1 MVADLAESCQRRV
14 YDTWVQQLEVI
25 QAESEAARTALKPC
39 CAQASAGEF
48 GWTCP
53 MHPQLVRSQ
62 PGACAL
68 CGMPLEPIGQEA
80 AAAARQAGD
89 RRRLAISL
97 GLGLTLLAVAMGPML
112 GHMLPGWLGGQAI
125 ATWFE
130 RAGLNGRSGQWLQL
144 ILSTPIVFWAGQ
156 PILVGGMAGFR
167 SGRPGM
173 FSLITLG
180 VVTAWGSSAVATL
193 APGIFPEA
201 FRTVDGSVPV
211 AFESAGMI
219 VVLVLLG
226 QWLESRA
233 RRGTTAA
240 IRALMDLTPETA
252 ERVGSVRQTLLPI
265 AACCQGKA
273 ESPTGLGAETIPLA
287 AVRVGD
293 LLRVK
298 PGGRIPVDGTMLE
311 GQTTCDESLLTGE
324 PLPVA
329 KQPGDRMLGGAI
341 NGTGAI
347 VLEATAAAHDSLVA
361 RITRLVREA
370 HGRRALIENL
380 ADRIAAVFVPAVLA
394 VAVLTFLGWSLFGP
408 QPRMALGLVSAV
420 SVLVIAC
427 PCALG
432 LATPLAMTVAI
443 GRAAREGIL
452 LRSAAAVERLATP
465 GTVIFDKTGTLT
477 VGRPRIAAAGLASA
491 AAGDASRATQPDFTT
506 GPLRDLLATAAAI
519 EAASGHGLAKAFLD
533 AAHLAAIE
541 LPAATEVADMVG
553 RGVRGTVAGQTV
565 LVGSGQFLEEA
576 GIPVPAAPPG
586 IPGTTLV
593 HVALGDRRIGWLA
606 IADEPRPEARTIIA
620 DLRHRG
626 IALDI
631 LSGDTPATAQ
641 TVAAAIGI
649 STARGGLSPADKEA
663 VVRTL
668 VAAADA
674 AGKPRRSVVF
684 VGDGIND
691 APALAAADVGIAMGS
706 GADVALETADVTLLS
721 GGLTALPR
729 ALDLA
734 AATMRV
740 VRQNLALAFVYNLLA
755 IPVAAG
761 LFYPLVGHVTS
772 PMLAAAAMTVSSLSV
787 IANSLRLR
795 RGSSASRLGRI

>member
-1 MVADLAESCQRRV
+1 
-14 YDTWVQQLEVI
+14 VI
-25 QAESEAARTALKPC
+25 PLPVLQPEQPQPAAAPKPC
-39 CAQASAGEF
+39 CAQAGVGEL

-53 MHPQLVRSQ
+53 MHPQVIRSQ
-62 PGACAL
+62 PGICDL
-68 CGMPLEPIGQEA
+68 CGMPLEPVGQEA
-80 AAAARQAGD
+80 GAAADQARE
-89 RRRLAISL
+89 RLRLAVCTVL
-97 GLGLTLLAVAMGPML
+97 GLVLLVIAMGPML
-112 GHMLPGWLGGQAI
+112 GHMLPDRLGGHAI
-125 ATWFE
+125 AAWFE
-130 RAGLNGRSGQWLQL
+130 RVGLGGRTGQWLQL
-144 ILSTPIVFWAGQ
+144 LLATPIVFWGGW
-156 PILVGGMAGFR
+156 PILTGGIAGFR

-180 VVTAWGSSAVATL
+180 VLAAWGSSLLATI
-193 APGIFPEA
+193 APAIFPAA
-201 FRTVDGSVPV
+201 FRAADGSVPV

-226 QWLESRA
+226 QVLETRA

-240 IRALMDLTPETA
+240 IRALMDLTPPTA
-252 ERVGSVRQTLLPI
+252 ERVGSVGPAVVPI
-265 AACCQGKA
+265 ASCCQEQATEAAAAA
-273 ESPTGLGAETIPLA
+273 EIIPLA
-287 AVRVGD
+287 AVQVGD

-298 PGGRIPVDGTMLE
+298 PGGRIPVDGILHE
-311 GQTTCDESLLTGE
+311 GQTDCDESLLTGE
-324 PLPVA
+324 SLPVA
-329 KQPGDRMLGGAI
+329 RHAGDRVLGGAI

-370 HGRRALIENL
+370 HGRRAPIESL

-394 VAVLTFLGWSLFGP
+394 VAVLTFLGWSLVGP

-477 VGRPRIAAAGLASA
+477 AGRPRIVAAGLAGA
-491 AAGDASRATQPDFTT
+491 AAADASRATQPDFTT
-506 GPLRDLLATAAAI
+506 GPLRDLLTTAAAV
-519 EAASGHGLAKAFLD
+519 EAASGHGLAKAFLE
-533 AAHLAAIE
+533 AAHAAAIE
-541 LPAATEVADMVG
+541 LPPATEVADMVG

-606 IADEPRPEARTIIA
+606 IADEPRPEARPIIA
-620 DLRHRG
+620 DLGGRG
-626 IALDI
+626 LALEM

-641 TVAAAIGI
+641 AVAEAIGI
-649 STARGGLSPADKEA
+649 STARGGLSPAAKEA

-674 AGKPRRSVVF
+674 AGKPRKSVVF

-795 RGSSASRLGRI
+795 RG

>member
-1 MVADLAESCQRRV
+1 MPLPVLQPEPP
-14 YDTWVQQLEVI
+14 
-25 QAESEAARTALKPC
+25 QAAAAPKPC
-39 CAQASAGEF
+39 CAQAGVGEL

-53 MHPQLVRSQ
+53 MHPQVVRSQ
-62 PGACAL
+62 PGGCDL
-68 CGMPLEPIGQEA
+68 CGMPLEPLGQEA
-80 AAAARQAGD
+80 GAAADQARE
-89 RRRLAISL
+89 RLRLAVCTVL
-97 GLGLTLLAVAMGPML
+97 GLVLLVIAMGPML
-112 GHMLPGWLGGQAI
+112 GHMLPDPLGGHAI
-125 ATWFE
+125 AAWFE
-130 RAGLNGRSGQWLQL
+130 RIGLGGRRGQWLQL
-144 ILSTPIVFWAGQ
+144 LLATPIVFWGGW
-156 PILVGGMAGFR
+156 PILTGGIAGFR

-180 VVTAWGSSAVATL
+180 VLAAWGSSLLATI
-193 APGIFPEA
+193 APGIFPAA
-201 FRTVDGSVPV
+201 FRGADGSVPV

-226 QWLESRA
+226 QVLETRA

-240 IRALMDLTPETA
+240 IRALMDLTPPTA
-252 ERVGSVRQTLLPI
+252 ERVGSVKPAVLPI
-265 AACCQGKA
+265 ASCCQEQATEAAAAAA
-273 ESPTGLGAETIPLA
+273 EIIPLA
-287 AVRVGD
+287 AVQVGD

-298 PGGRIPVDGTMLE
+298 PGGRIPVDGILHE
-311 GQTTCDESLLTGE
+311 GQTDCDESLLTGE
-324 PLPVA
+324 SLPVA
-329 KQPGDRMLGGAI
+329 KHAGDRVLGGAI

-347 VLEATAAAHDSLVA
+347 VLEATAAAPDSLVA

-370 HGRRALIENL
+370 HGRRAPIESL

-394 VAVLTFLGWSLFGP
+394 VAVLTFLGWSLVGP

-452 LRSAAAVERLATP
+452 LRSAAAVERLAAP
-465 GTVIFDKTGTLT
+465 GTILFDKTGTLT
-477 VGRPRIAAAGLASA
+477 AARPRIVAAGLASGVA
-491 AAGDASRATQPDFTT
+491 PDADASRTTQPDFTT
-506 GPLRDLLATAAAI
+506 GRLRDLLTTAAAV
-519 EAASGHGLAKAFLD
+519 EAASGHGLAKAFLE
-533 AAHLAAIE
+533 AAHAAAIE
-541 LPAATEVADMVG
+541 LPPATEVADMVG

-606 IADEPRPEARTIIA
+606 IADEPRPEARPIIA
-620 DLRHRG
+620 DLGGRG
-626 IALDI
+626 LALEM

-641 TVAAAIGI
+641 AVAEAIGI
-649 STARGGLSPADKEA
+649 STARGGLSPAAKEA

-674 AGKPRRSVVF
+674 AGKPRKSVVF

-740 VRQNLALAFVYNLLA
+740 VRQNLALAFLYNLLA

-795 RGSSASRLGRI
+795 RG

>member
-1 MVADLAESCQRRV
+1 MIPLPVLQPEQP
-14 YDTWVQQLEVI
+14 
-25 QAESEAARTALKPC
+25 QAAAAPKPC
-39 CAQASAGEF
+39 CAQAGVGEL

-53 MHPQLVRSQ
+53 MHPQVIRSQ
-62 PGACAL
+62 PGVCDL
-68 CGMPLEPIGQEA
+68 CGMPLEPLGQEA
-80 AAAARQAGD
+80 GAAAEQARQ
-89 RRRLAISL
+89 RLRLAVCTVL
-97 GLGLTLLAVAMGPML
+97 GLVLLVIAMGPML
-112 GHMLPGWLGGQAI
+112 GHMLPDPLGGHAI
-125 ATWFE
+125 AAWFE
-130 RAGLNGRSGQWLQL
+130 RVGLGGRTGQWLQL
-144 ILSTPIVFWAGQ
+144 LLATPIVFWGGW
-156 PILVGGMAGFR
+156 PILTGGIAGFR

-180 VVTAWGSSAVATL
+180 VLAAWGSSLLATI
-193 APGIFPEA
+193 APAIFPAA
-201 FRTVDGSVPV
+201 FRGADGSVPV

-226 QWLESRA
+226 QVLETRA

-240 IRALMDLTPETA
+240 IRALMDLTPPTA
-252 ERVGSVRQTLLPI
+252 ERVGNVKPAVLPI
-265 AACCQGKA
+265 ASCCQEQATEAAAAAA
-273 ESPTGLGAETIPLA
+273 EIIPLA
-287 AVRVGD
+287 AVQVGD

-298 PGGRIPVDGTMLE
+298 PGGRIPVDGILHE
-311 GQTTCDESLLTGE
+311 GQTDCDESLLTGE
-324 PLPVA
+324 SLPVA
-329 KQPGDRMLGGAI
+329 KHAGDRVLGGAI

-347 VLEATAAAHDSLVA
+347 VLEATAAANDSLVA

-370 HGRRALIENL
+370 NGRRAPIESL

-394 VAVLTFLGWSLFGP
+394 VAVLTFLGWSLVGP

-465 GTVIFDKTGTLT
+465 GPIIFDKTGTLT
-477 VGRPRIAAAGLASA
+477 AGRPRIVAAGLTSGVAPDA
-491 AAGDASRATQPDFTT
+491 DASRAAQPDFTT
-506 GPLRDLLATAAAI
+506 GPLRDLLTTAAAI
-519 EAASGHGLAKAFLD
+519 ETASGHSLAKAFLE
-533 AAHLAAIE
+533 AAHAAAIE
-541 LPAATEVADMVG
+541 LPPAMEVADVVG

-565 LVGSGQFLEEA
+565 LVGSGRFLEEA
-576 GIPVPAAPPG
+576 GVTVPAAPPG

-606 IADEPRPEARTIIA
+606 IADEPRPEAGMIVA
-620 DLRHRG
+620 DLGRRG
-626 IALDI
+626 LALEM

-641 TVAAAIGI
+641 AVADAIGI
-649 STARGGLSPADKEA
+649 PRARGGLSPADKEA
-663 VVRTL
+663 VVRSL

-674 AGKPRRSVVF
+674 AGQPRKSVVF

-691 APALAAADVGIAMGS
+691 APALAATDVGIAMGS

-734 AATMRV
+734 TATMRV
-740 VRQNLALAFVYNLLA
+740 VRQNLALAFLYNLLA

-795 RGSSASRLGRI
+795 RG

>member
-1 MVADLAESCQRRV
+1 MIPLQ
-14 YDTWVQQLEVI
+14 VI
-25 QAESEAARTALKPC
+25 QPEPPQATAAPKPC
-39 CAQASAGEF
+39 CAQAGPGEL
-48 GWTCP
+48 GWACP
-53 MHPQLVRSQ
+53 MHPQMVRSQ
-62 PGACAL
+62 PGVCDL
-68 CGMPLEPIGQEA
+68 CGMPLEPVGQA
-80 AAAARQAGD
+80 AGAGTNLV
-89 RRRLAISL
+89 RERIRLAVCTVL
-97 GLGLTLLAVAMGPML
+97 GLVLFAIAMGPML
-112 GHMLPGWLGGQAI
+112 GHILPDRLGGHAI
-125 ATWFE
+125 AAWFE
-130 RAGLNGRSGQWLQL
+130 RVGLSGHRGQWLQL
-144 ILSTPIVFWAGQ
+144 LLATPIVFWGGW
-156 PILVGGMAGFR
+156 PILTGGIAGFR

-180 VVTAWGSSAVATL
+180 VLAAWGSSLLATI
-193 APGIFPEA
+193 APAIFPSA
-201 FRTVDGSVPV
+201 FRASDGSVPV

-226 QWLESRA
+226 QMLETRA
-233 RRGTTAA
+233 RRGTTTA
-240 IRALMDLTPETA
+240 IRSLMDLAPPTA
-252 ERVGSVRQTLLPI
+252 ERVGSAKSAAMPI
-265 AACCQGKA
+265 APCCQNKA
-273 ESPTGLGAETIPLA
+273 TPTTASTVEIIPLA
-287 AVRVGD
+287 AVQVGD
-293 LLRVK
+293 MLRVK
-298 PGGRIPVDGTMLE
+298 PGARIPVDGHLRE
-311 GQTTCDESLLTGE
+311 GQTSCDESLLTGE

-329 KQPGDRMLGGAI
+329 KHPGDRVLGGAI

-347 VLEATAAAHDSLVA
+347 LLEATAAANDSLVA

-370 HGRRALIENL
+370 HSRRAPIESL

-452 LRSAAAVERLATP
+452 LRSAAAVERLAAP
-465 GTVIFDKTGTLT
+465 GTVVFDKTGTLT
-477 VGRPRIAAAGLASA
+477 AGRPRIVAAGLASA
-491 AAGDASRATQPDFTT
+491 AAGDVSRATQPDFTT
-506 GPLRDLLATAAAI
+506 GPLRDLLATAAAV
-519 EAASGHGLAKAFLD
+519 EAASGHGLAKAFLE
-533 AAHLAAIE
+533 AAHAVAIE
-541 LPAATEVADMVG
+541 LPPATDVEDMVG
-553 RGVRGTVAGQTV
+553 RGVQGTVAGQTV
-565 LVGSGQFLEEA
+565 LVGSGQFLKDA
-576 GIPVPAAPPG
+576 GIPIPAMPPG

-593 HVALGDRRIGWLA
+593 HVAVDQRGIGWLA
-606 IADEPRPEARTIIA
+606 IADEPRPEARAIIA

-626 IALDI
+626 IALEL
-631 LSGDTPATAQ
+631 LSGDTPATALA
-641 TVAAAIGI
+641 VAEAIGM
-649 STARGGLSPADKEA
+649 SKARGGLSPADKEA
-663 VVRTL
+663 IVRTL
-668 VAAADA
+668 VTAAAA
-674 AGKPRRSVVF
+674 AGQPRKSVVF

-740 VRQNLALAFVYNLLA
+740 VRQNLALAFFYNLLA

-795 RGSSASRLGRI
+795 RG